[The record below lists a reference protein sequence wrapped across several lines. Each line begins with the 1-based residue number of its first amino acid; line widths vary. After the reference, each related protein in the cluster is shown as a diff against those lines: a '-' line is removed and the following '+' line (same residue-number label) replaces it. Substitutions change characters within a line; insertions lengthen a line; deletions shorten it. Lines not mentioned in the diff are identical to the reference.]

1 MIEVENHTKSL
12 RMKSSSKK
20 SDANMA
26 VRSIAKK
33 LAQSNIRVA
42 TVVSCCEE
50 LDRNLDGLVSIEDL
64 KAVFTSLMGKDRI
77 SDREIRHLAPLL
89 GADRSNRGSIA
100 FKNLYDVI
108 GDPRDNEPAEK
119 WYDDE
124 ECEDVQWATQR
135 GSVGE
140 WLKRG
145 SCPSEVKNFQRFI
158 HSLEEFERS
167 SGMKC
172 TPKGDGFT
180 VPLGPDLRVSISFSL
195 T

>member
-1 MIEVENHTKSL
+1 
-12 RMKSSSKK
+12 MKSSSKRN
-20 SDANMA
+20 DATLA

-64 KAVFTSLMGKDRI
+64 KAVLISLMGKDKI

-100 FKNLYDVI
+100 YKSLYDVI
-108 GDPRDNEPAEK
+108 GDPRNNEPSEK

-124 ECEDVQWATQR
+124 EVEDTQWATQK

-145 SCPSEVKNFQRFI
+145 SCPAEVKNFQRFI
-158 HSLEEFERS
+158 HCLEEFERS

-172 TPKGDGFT
+172 IPKGDGFT
-180 VPLGPDLRVSISFSL
+180 LPLGPDLRVSINFSL
-195 T
+195 S

>member
-1 MIEVENHTKSL
+1 
-12 RMKSSSKK
+12 MKSSTKK
-20 SDANMA
+20 NDTNMA

-42 TVVSCCEE
+42 SVVSYCEE
-50 LDRNLDGLVSIEDL
+50 LDRNLDGLISIEDL
-64 KAVFTSLMGKDRI
+64 KTVFSTLLGKDKI

-100 FKNLYDVI
+100 FKGLYDVI
-108 GDPRDNEPAEK
+108 GDPRDNEPTER
-119 WYDDE
+119 WHDDE
-124 ECEDVQWATQR
+124 ESEDTQWATQK

-145 SCPSEVKNFQRFI
+145 SCPAEVKNFQRFI
-158 HSLEEFERS
+158 HCLEEFERS

-172 TPKGDGFT
+172 IPKGDGGFT
-180 VPLGPDLRVSISFSL
+180 VPLGPDLRVSINFSL
-195 T
+195 I